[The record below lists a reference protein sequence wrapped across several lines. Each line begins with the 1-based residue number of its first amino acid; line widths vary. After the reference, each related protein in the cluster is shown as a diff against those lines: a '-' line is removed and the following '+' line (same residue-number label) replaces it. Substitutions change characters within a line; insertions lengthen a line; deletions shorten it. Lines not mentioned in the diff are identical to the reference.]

1 MVTAFNT
8 NVASALNRVAPVKSF
23 KIRSNHRFGL
33 SEGVKSLMKKR
44 DSTRSQI
51 ARSSTQEKKAL
62 QQQYKVLRNKV
73 TDQIRKEKIDFNN
86 NRVEKLDHY

>member
-33 SEGVKSLMKKR
+33 SEGVKSLMKKTGLDQVPNR
-44 DSTRSQI
+44 QILHTREEGTTTTVQS
-51 ARSSTQEKKAL
+51 A
-62 QQQYKVLRNKV
+62 
-73 TDQIRKEKIDFNN
+73 
-86 NRVEKLDHY
+86 